1 MASVYT
7 FQVPEI
13 TEHSYNANI
22 NLVHEEDSDMIR
34 TKVVVDTNIKH
45 AGSINE
51 AKTKLAELRE
61 WWGQNLA
68 EATKAKAKDLAFL
81 GMDLAEKNSD
91 NFQVIG
97 TLFRLINQHLHM
109 YDYPETVTI
118 VCKDEETATMYKVV
132 YNYYIADSKASRMQ
146 DKNWD

>member
-1 MASVYT
+1 
-7 FQVPEI
+7 
-13 TEHSYNANI
+13 
-22 NLVHEEDSDMIR
+22 MIR
-34 TKVVVDTNIKH
+34 TKVVVDTTIEH
-45 AGSINE
+45 AGNVE
-51 AKTKLAELRE
+51 EVKTKLAEMTE

-81 GMDLAEKNSD
+81 GMNLAEKNSD

-118 VCKDEETATMYKVV
+118 VCKDEATATMYKVV
-132 YNYYIADSKASRMQ
+132 YNYYIADSKESRMQ